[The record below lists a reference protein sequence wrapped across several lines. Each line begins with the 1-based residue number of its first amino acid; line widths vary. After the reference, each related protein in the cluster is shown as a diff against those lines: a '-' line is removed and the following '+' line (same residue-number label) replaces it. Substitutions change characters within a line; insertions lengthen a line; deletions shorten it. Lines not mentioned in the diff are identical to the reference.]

1 MSGYY
6 GPSFYNRPS
15 RPGSLAASRANS
27 SYRVPRTA
35 PGSRPITPRNASIAT
50 PRNASFAHTIAGTT
64 AAHTA
69 QVTAA
74 NTAAN
79 TAPNSRPGTPGL
91 LSEVNTKL
99 ENEAQLPQTERTSL
113 NSEIERNEKGE
124 PMIGRIA
131 GGKYIDAD
139 IEDID
144 SDCGPIK
151 TVECDMPLTLTEM
164 VIHNEKEYIVL
175 SFATGDKEN
184 PFNWNPWYKRSIT
197 TMLNLMTLF
206 IGLATTAYSSGIG
219 SMCEE
224 FGVPE
229 IMGQLGLFTFNIACA
244 IAPMVLAPFCE
255 LVGRKV
261 VYSSAF
267 LCFSLIFIGLA
278 LAKDIS
284 TIIGL
289 RLLLGLFGCVGTILV
304 GGTFDDSKPSSN
316 TTHIPR
322 KILTQ
327 PPVYEPHHRGRPMA
341 MFAFVAIFG
350 TVAAPIYAGFIDQ
363 ALGWRW
369 IQGIQ
374 GLANIP
380 LLVCIFVFFPETRG
394 GARLHKRAKE
404 LQKVTGDERYVAED
418 DIYTPDVKS
427 MLKAS
432 SVKAIRML
440 VTEPVVFA
448 FGLWIAFCWAVVFLF
463 LSVIPITFQEKRG
476 WNEGVSGL
484 PYVSLAIGTLLG
496 WAAHHLQMRKYNAL
510 QADPNINIVPEHRLY
525 GAMFGAVWLPVGL
538 FIYSFTQYGYLSW
551 VGPVIGLAPI
561 AFGIFFVFESTYSYT
576 ADCYGEASSSAIAGQ
591 GLMRN
596 TLGAVTPLFASA
608 FFHNVGSQ
616 YAGLILALFGTLLSL
631 IPFVMFKYGHLLR
644 ARSKLAKEY

>member
-1 MSGYY
+1 
-6 GPSFYNRPS
+6 
-15 RPGSLAASRANS
+15 
-27 SYRVPRTA
+27 
-35 PGSRPITPRNASIAT
+35 
-50 PRNASFAHTIAGTT
+50 
-64 AAHTA
+64 
-69 QVTAA
+69 
-74 NTAAN
+74 
-79 TAPNSRPGTPGL
+79 
-91 LSEVNTKL
+91 
-99 ENEAQLPQTERTSL
+99 
-113 NSEIERNEKGE
+113 
-124 PMIGRIA
+124 
-131 GGKYIDAD
+131 
-139 IEDID
+139 
-144 SDCGPIK
+144 
-151 TVECDMPLTLTEM
+151 
-164 VIHNEKEYIVL
+164 
-175 SFATGDKEN
+175 
-184 PFNWNPWYKRSIT
+184 
-197 TMLNLMTLF
+197 
-206 IGLATTAYSSGIG
+206 
-219 SMCEE
+219 
-224 FGVPE
+224 
-229 IMGQLGLFTFNIACA
+229 
-244 IAPMVLAPFCE
+244 
-255 LVGRKV
+255 
-261 VYSSAF
+261 
-267 LCFSLIFIGLA
+267 
-278 LAKDIS
+278 
-284 TIIGL
+284 
-289 RLLLGLFGCVGTILV
+289 
-304 GGTFDDSKPSSN
+304 
-316 TTHIPR
+316 
-322 KILTQ
+322 
-327 PPVYEPHHRGRPMA
+327 MA

-380 LLVCIFVFFPETRG
+380 LLICIFVFFPETRG

-484 PYVSLAIGTLLG
+484 PYISLAIGTLLG

-510 QADPNINIVPEHRLY
+510 QADPNTNIVPEHRLY
-525 GAMFGAVWLPVGL
+525 GAMFCAVWLPVGL
-538 FIYSFTQYGYLSW
+538 FVYSFTQYGYLSW
-551 VGPVIGLAPI
+551 AGPVIGLAPI

-616 YAGLILALFGTLLSL
+616 YAGLILALFGSLLST